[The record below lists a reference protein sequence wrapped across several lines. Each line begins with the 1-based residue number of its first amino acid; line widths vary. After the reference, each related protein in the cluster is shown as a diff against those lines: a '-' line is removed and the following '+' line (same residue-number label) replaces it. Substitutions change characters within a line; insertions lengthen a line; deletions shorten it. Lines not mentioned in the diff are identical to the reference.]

1 MFRKHINTKFLMK
14 SSGKE
19 SQIRYWTIF
28 LRQILDLGGP
38 FPTDH
43 LLGRMDSYVLK
54 IVKHVLLMM
63 GAPLL

>member
-1 MFRKHINTKFLMK
+1 MK

-54 IVKHVLLMM
+54 IVKHVLLMI